1 MSLTLEDRANQV
13 RLKYIMQL
21 VRQQATVKE
30 VLQRLPASVS
40 RASIYNAMA
49 EEPKY
54 GLSSNV
60 VQDIVDCLG
69 LPYRTVPPH
78 GEEINAEGHEYFS
91 VVSEQCERI
100 VVEAEKLGLNVEFKI
115 TKKVRDEIGD
125 DVARLSAAIKARE
138 DNFAA

>member
-1 MSLTLEDRANQV
+1 MSLSLEDRANQV

-78 GEEINAEGHEYFS
+78 GEEINAEGHSAYS
-91 VVSEQCERI
+91 AVLTQCNE
-100 VVEAEKLGLNVEFKI
+100 VQWAADAMGLNVEFKI